1 MKQAPI
7 LTPFTSQ
14 SISQLWRHFYRL
26 PLCSPSFPHL
36 LNSTFSKHYPSSHHP
51 DDGEP
56 WVGTMWR
63 WADGNRETRDSS
75 ALALNSP
82 APELWFFASFVEA
95 ALLQVHFL
103 FPLTI
108 PLQEAARCHGVGEGC
123 VQVREPSP
131 VVSVEMQLSVT
142 APPYK
147 RMTFGK
153 PFNLSELLFPILWDR
168 NKTPILPSLIDGC
181 ENKVR

>member
-1 MKQAPI
+1 MKQTPI

-26 PLCSPSFPHL
+26 PLCTPSSPHL
-36 LNSTFSKHYPSSHHP
+36 LNSTFSKHYPSSCHP

-63 WADGNRETRDSS
+63 WAAGNRETRDSS

-108 PLQEAARCHGVGEGC
+108 PLRKQLGVMVLE
-123 VQVREPSP
+123 R
-131 VVSVEMQLSVT
+131 VVSKSGNLEIQLSVT